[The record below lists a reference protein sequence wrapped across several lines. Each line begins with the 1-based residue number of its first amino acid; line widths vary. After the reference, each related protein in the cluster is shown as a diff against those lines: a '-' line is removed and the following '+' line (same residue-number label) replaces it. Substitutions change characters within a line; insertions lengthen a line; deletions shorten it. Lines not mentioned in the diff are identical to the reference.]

1 MLLEFFSWWWAQ
13 LAPLLGPLRRGSRVP
28 DAIVLRPETDG
39 TLSVARRRR
48 ERETVLTTVAPGQPP
63 AIVREAVSAGRRGE
77 PLIVTLQGRLLLR
90 QVTLPLAAER
100 DLGSML
106 AYEIDRLT
114 PFAAPDVIWSHR
126 VLARDA
132 VRGLRVE
139 LAIVPRTALAS
150 LLARLDEAGATPAAL
165 ESIGPDGVTR
175 LLPLAPRDPARAAA
189 RRRLEAVALAACIAV
204 GIALLS
210 LPFLRQSLA
219 LSDTEARIAALRP
232 AVERTEAL
240 RKRIIDGGS
249 GVGLLAAQHAQAATA
264 LRALSA
270 LTDLL
275 PDDTWLTSFSL
286 RKSQVSIEGHSAQA
300 ARLIALL
307 AADPRLRNPAFIAPV
322 VCDENGVDVFSIRAE
337 LMP

>member
-1 MLLEFFSWWWAQ
+1 MLAEFLSWWWAQ
-13 LAPLLGPLRRGSRVP
+13 LAPLLGPLRRDSRAP
-28 DAIVLRPETDG
+28 DAMLLRPEPDG

-48 ERETVLTTVAPGQPP
+48 GREAITATVAPCQPP
-63 AIVREAVSAGRRGE
+63 GLLRDAASGRRRGE
-77 PLIVTLQGRLLLR
+77 PLILSLQGRLLLR
-90 QVTLPLAAER
+90 QVAVPLAAER

-114 PFAAPDVIWSHR
+114 PFAAADVVWSHR

-132 VRGLRVE
+132 IRGLRIE
-139 LAIVPRTALAS
+139 LAIVPRTALAP
-150 LLARLDEAGATPAAL
+150 LLARLDEAGASPTAL

-175 LLPLAPRDPARAAA
+175 LLPIAPRDPARAAA
-189 RRRLEAVALAACIAV
+189 RQRLEAIALAACIAV
-204 GIALLS
+204 GIALVS
-210 LPFLRQSLA
+210 LPFLGQSLA
-219 LSDTEARIAALRP
+219 LVHTEARIAALRP
-232 AVERTEAL
+232 AVERAEAL

-249 GVGLLAAQHAQAATA
+249 GAGLLAAQHAQAATA

-286 RKSQVSIEGHSAQA
+286 RRSQVSIEGHSAQA
-300 ARLIALL
+300 TRLIPLL

-322 VCDENGVDVFSIRAE
+322 VRDENGVDVFSIRAE